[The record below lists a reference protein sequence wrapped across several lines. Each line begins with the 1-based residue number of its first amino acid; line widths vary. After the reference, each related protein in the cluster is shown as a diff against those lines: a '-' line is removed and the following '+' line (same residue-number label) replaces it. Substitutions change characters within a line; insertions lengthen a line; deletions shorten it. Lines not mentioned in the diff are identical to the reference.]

1 MQTQQLYKVII
12 QGKLEFGN
20 DRSFQK
26 VVQLYNQRLETIH
39 KRELVFKISDEIFF
53 EKDFTLNLGRFIGNI
68 SEKMWKNT
76 ILSLE
81 YCAQFSF
88 SGVINAWMTDNGK
101 ILQYAH
107 IEPLGEKST
116 IALYQEGKRKSE
128 EIGSEVEAIKMLTE
142 AIEKYERHSQ
152 AYEKRGYMNYH
163 LKNFEDAIYDFNKSI
178 AFDQMNAS
186 SHYGLGRT
194 YMVMKNFKEALI
206 CLEEATKQ
214 SIALQPIYWAA
225 RRVKAICYI
234 ELKDFEK
241 AAFEYKLFTSR
252 TFTES
257 DPNFKHLA
265 MAWFNYGKV
274 FFALGQIDESLAA
287 FDKSLALEPTAKK
300 GTHPE
305 LFMQRGLARKAAG
318 KSDYILDFKKAS
330 ELGYEPATKLLAEI
344 KLS

>member
-39 KRELVFKISDEIFF
+39 KGELVFKISDEIFF

-116 IALYQEGKRKSE
+116 IALYQEGKRKSD
-128 EIGSEVEAIKMLTE
+128 VIKNL
-142 AIEKYERHSQ
+142 KER
-152 AYEKRGYMNYH
+152 K
-163 LKNFEDAIYDFNKSI
+163 KIT
-178 AFDQMNAS
+178 DQ
-186 SHYGLGRT
+186 
-194 YMVMKNFKEALI
+194 
-206 CLEEATKQ
+206 
-214 SIALQPIYWAA
+214 
-225 RRVKAICYI
+225 
-234 ELKDFEK
+234 
-241 AAFEYKLFTSR
+241 
-252 TFTES
+252 
-257 DPNFKHLA
+257 
-265 MAWFNYGKV
+265 
-274 FFALGQIDESLAA
+274 QI
-287 FDKSLALEPTAKK
+287 
-300 GTHPE
+300 
-305 LFMQRGLARKAAG
+305 
-318 KSDYILDFKKAS
+318 
-330 ELGYEPATKLLAEI
+330 
-344 KLS
+344 